1 MQIRQ
6 LMTVLSV
13 KVRYG
18 RVPVEGSVQGR
29 DRSGIALGTDR
40 RDGASTVESN
50 VRFRVG
56 DTHRHDE
63 FPPLGAPGPN
73 G

>member
-13 KVRYG
+13 EVRYG

-29 DRSGIALGTDR
+29 DRSGIALR
-40 RDGASTVESN
+40 N
-50 VRFRVG
+50 
-56 DTHRHDE
+56 
-63 FPPLGAPGPN
+63 
-73 G
+73 